1 MIPLT
6 ITTAGIFFAIGAS
19 KSAVHVPSIA
29 VVDAFAPIAASGK
42 RHQNA
47 IFPSSTPFIVSFP
60 IHMSGDEENSSSSE
74 ADSTANTTVDDS
86 TVATDDADAD
96 AAAAGKGKKSKK
108 EDKLVKELKESIAS
122 LESSLKAKKLQLS
135 NLKDTADKYS
145 SAGYARQVA
154 LVENNKRMR
163 GANVA
168 DNKSASRSVVLQ
180 SFLPVLDELETL
192 GQQYESNN
200 FAKTLNSGLRSEL
213 DKALNELGV
222 TEYMVESGMTMGT
235 AVGRVVAVEEEY
247 SEEYAK
253 GTVIRPLKSGLEIK
267 GNVIRPAEVVGS
279 LGKQSADEPVAAEDD
294 GNDGGDAG
302 EVLSE

>member
-1 MIPLT
+1 
-6 ITTAGIFFAIGAS
+6 
-19 KSAVHVPSIA
+19 
-29 VVDAFAPIAASGK
+29 
-42 RHQNA
+42 
-47 IFPSSTPFIVSFP
+47 
-60 IHMSGDEENSSSSE
+60 MSGEESSNE
-74 ADSTANTTVDDS
+74 ADSTATS
-86 TVATDDADAD
+86 TVAEDSVGSSSDGDAG
-96 AAAAGKGKKSKK
+96 AANEKKNKEAKK

-122 LESSLKAKKLQLS
+122 LESSLKAKKTQLS

-168 DNKSASRSVVLQ
+168 DNTSANRASVLQ
-180 SFLPVLDELETL
+180 SFLPVLDELENL
-192 GQQYESNN
+192 GQQYASNG
-200 FAKTLNSGLRSEL
+200 FAKTLNSGLKSEL
-213 DKALNELGV
+213 DRALNELGV
-222 TEYMVESGMTMGT
+222 TEYMAESGQAIIGGNNNV
-235 AVGRVVAVEEEY
+235 AGRVVAVDEEY

-279 LGKQSADEPVAAEDD
+279 LGQESSSTGEQSMTVEEESEDV
-294 GNDGGDAG
+294 DGGDAG

>member
-1 MIPLT
+1 
-6 ITTAGIFFAIGAS
+6 
-19 KSAVHVPSIA
+19 
-29 VVDAFAPIAASGK
+29 
-42 RHQNA
+42 
-47 IFPSSTPFIVSFP
+47 
-60 IHMSGDEENSSSSE
+60 MSGDEENSSSSE

-192 GQQYESNN
+192 GQQYESSN

>member
-1 MIPLT
+1 
-6 ITTAGIFFAIGAS
+6 
-19 KSAVHVPSIA
+19 
-29 VVDAFAPIAASGK
+29 
-42 RHQNA
+42 
-47 IFPSSTPFIVSFP
+47 
-60 IHMSGDEENSSSSE
+60 
-74 ADSTANTTVDDS
+74 
-86 TVATDDADAD
+86 
-96 AAAAGKGKKSKK
+96 
-108 EDKLVKELKESIAS
+108 
-122 LESSLKAKKLQLS
+122 
-135 NLKDTADKYS
+135 
-145 SAGYARQVA
+145 
-154 LVENNKRMR
+154 MR

-213 DKALNELGV
+213 DKSLNEFGV
-222 TEYMVESGMTMGT
+222 TEYMVESGMAMGS

-279 LGKQSADEPVAAEDD
+279 LGKQSADEPVAVEDV

>member
-1 MIPLT
+1 
-6 ITTAGIFFAIGAS
+6 
-19 KSAVHVPSIA
+19 
-29 VVDAFAPIAASGK
+29 
-42 RHQNA
+42 
-47 IFPSSTPFIVSFP
+47 
-60 IHMSGDEENSSSSE
+60 MSGEEGSNE
-74 ADSTANTTVDDS
+74 ADSTATSTTVAEDS
-86 TVATDDADAD
+86 VVAATDDDD
-96 AAAAGKGKKSKK
+96 DNGKKSKEAKK

-122 LESSLKAKKLQLS
+122 LESSLKAKKTQLS
-135 NLKDTADKYS
+135 NLKDMADKYS

-168 DNKSASRSVVLQ
+168 DNTSANRASVLQ
-180 SFLPVLDELETL
+180 SFLPVLDELEKL
-192 GQQYESNN
+192 GQQYASNG

-222 TEYMVESGMTMGT
+222 TEYMAESGQTIMGSNNNT
-235 AVGRVVAVEEEY
+235 NNNVAGRVVAVEEEY

-279 LGKQSADEPVAAEDD
+279 LGQESSSTEEQSVTAEEER
-294 GNDGGDAG
+294 GNFDGGDAG